1 MALLLDTQVAL
12 WSAFE
17 AERLSDSIRDRLED
31 ASEPAYVSVASL
43 WEVAI
48 KHRIGKLRVPA
59 KIVAIGAAAAGFE
72 TLDVTA
78 DHVFRLA
85 DLPRIDG
92 HNDPFDHLLLAQAL
106 AGGLTLVTAD
116 RALAGYGVPILPA

>member
-12 WSAFE
+12 WSVFD
-17 AERLSDSIRDRLED
+17 AERLGGAARERLED
-31 ASEPAYVSVASL
+31 PSEAAYVSVVSL

-48 KHRIGKLRVPA
+48 KHRIGKLSVPA
-59 KIVAIGAAAAGFE
+59 RVVSIGAAAAGFG
-72 TLDVTA
+72 TLGVTA
-78 DHVFRLA
+78 GHVFRLA

-92 HNDPFDHLLLAQAL
+92 HGDPFDHLLLAQAMEE
-106 AGGLTLVTAD
+106 GLTLVTAD